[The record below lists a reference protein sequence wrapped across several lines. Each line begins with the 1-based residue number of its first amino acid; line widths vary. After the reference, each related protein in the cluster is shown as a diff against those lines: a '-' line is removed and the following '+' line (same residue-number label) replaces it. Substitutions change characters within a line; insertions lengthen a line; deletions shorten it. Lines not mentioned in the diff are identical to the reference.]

1 LFIYFNLPPVA
12 VANKAQKI
20 AEQQQPQP
28 RSCLSHG
35 CGHSQEVER
44 KNNINQQERTT
55 GYDTT

>member
-1 LFIYFNLPPVA
+1 VA
-12 VANKAQKI
+12 VVNKAQKI